1 MSRTGALRALG
12 VLALIIG
19 GLAVTS
25 SPAGADVTSFNCDAS
40 ALRVTL
46 LGQTTIEPV
55 TANRGQAQC
64 LDASSSLGALPTP
77 LAATLANAVT
87 AISSDGQTANATG
100 GVGNLSVSPAGLA
113 SLQAALVNAVQTAQ
127 SAAAPAINAIAPISI
142 SVSSL
147 GLSPQLLA
155 LLPLGT
161 TTITVD
167 IRPALDAL
175 LNAIGSTNSN
185 LVDLTLA
192 TAYAKAQCASNQPQL
207 TGSAQLAALSVLG
220 QPIPTNAAST
230 QAINVLNTQSISPSS
245 IDLSKIVIS
254 PQITDPSLLSVVD
267 SALTPLLAQ
276 IPPISIPAQL
286 AQISVTPDQETRT
299 ADSLTED
306 ALHLSVSLLG
316 QSLIDAGFG
325 EARVSNSS
333 VNCAPPPSPVQAA
346 ALQCTTR
353 KLTLI
358 NVVQHGNHVALL
370 GAADR
375 SLIGQRVSIY
385 YLVGHRLVATPV
397 VGPDGTFTAQGPLPP
412 RSQRFTNL
420 ARYQAVD
427 RAGEKSLDLKLHRRM
442 VVDSMRV
449 VGGQVVISGR
459 VIGPLTHPVAPIL
472 IQRRVSCTQLVT
484 VKRIKPNADGT
495 FKVSLTPP
503 PNTQA
508 AVYRAATQ
516 VQKVVTNP
524 KQFPTFTL
532 PRVVEIA

>member
-1 MSRTGALRALG
+1 MSRTGALRAFG

-19 GLAVTS
+19 GLAATS
-25 SPAGADVTSFNCDAS
+25 APAGADVTSFNCDAS

-64 LDASSSLGALPTP
+64 LDASSSLGQLPTP
-77 LAATLANAVT
+77 LTATLADAVT
-87 AISSDGQTANATG
+87 QIGTDGQTANATG
-100 GVGNLSVSPAGLA
+100 GVGNLSVSPPGLA
-113 SLQAALVNAVQTAQ
+113 ALQAALANAVQTAR
-127 SAAAPAINAIAPISI
+127 SAAQPAINAIGTISI
-142 SVSSL
+142 PVSSL
-147 GLSPQLLA
+147 TGLTPLQILS
-155 LLPLGT
+155 LPSAV
-161 TTITVD
+161 TVD

-175 LNAIGSTNSN
+175 LNAIGSTNAN

-192 TAYAKAQCASNQPQL
+192 TAYAKAQCVSNQPQL

-230 QAINVLNTQSISPSS
+230 QALNVINTQSISASN

-254 PQITDPSLLSVVD
+254 PQITDPSITAAIQA
-267 SALTPLLAQ
+267 ALAPILAQ

-286 AQISVTPDQETRT
+286 AQISVTPDLQTRT

-306 ALHLSVSLLG
+306 ALHLSVGLLG

-333 VNCAPPPSPVQAA
+333 VNCAPPPSPAQSL

-358 NVVQHGNHVALL
+358 NVIQHGNHVALL

-397 VGPDGTFTAQGPLPP
+397 VGPDGIFTAQAPLPP
-412 RSQRFTNL
+412 RSQRLTNL

-427 RAGEKSLDLKLHRRM
+427 QAGEKSLDLKLHRRM

-508 AVYRAATQ
+508 AVYRAATE

-532 PRVVEIA
+532 PRAVEIA